1 MRAADAPAQPDA
13 RGASPGSALP
23 RSLDTAGIAAL
34 ATLLLLT
41 AIWTW
46 WAIKQG
52 AYFGVVLYP
61 GMLLLCAAL
70 IPLLWAAPWRA
81 NLKLSRPTVLTLWG
95 IFGLAAWSALSATW
109 SPSPDV
115 AIADAQRVA
124 VYGLAFIFGL
134 WLCNLLG
141 PRMHLAL
148 APLAIAGAIA
158 GLVTLITLAFGNDVA
173 SYLEGDGTLQ
183 YPLGYRNANAA
194 FFAIAAW
201 PALALAQTAALRW
214 FSRALALGAATLC
227 IELALLSQ
235 SRGFLLGAAAAIVV
249 YLVFAPRRTRALGWL
264 ALATIPALVVLP
276 AIGDIYAAANESSL
290 SSALTELPDA
300 ARAALGGAVLAM
312 IAAVVAVRVEAGRN
326 PPRERVER
334 ADRIV
339 GRGLIAVAVIAVIGF
354 VASTGDPVDWVG
366 QKVDQFRNEGTPDL
380 SAESTR
386 FGFNTGSERLDLWRI
401 ALEDAGSDPVFGDG
415 GGGYQYSYLEKRDVG
430 AQNVRDAHSVELET
444 LAELGIPGLALL
456 VLALGGAVTGA
467 IRARKLGPAAAVVS
481 AAALSAFAY
490 WLVHS
495 SIDWFWAYPAVTA
508 PMFALLGS
516 ACAPGLL
523 APQRP
528 DHRDRRKVAIV
539 AIVLGLTAIPPYLS
553 ERYTSDAFE
562 TWQADLQRAYTDLDR
577 ARTLNPLSEEPLMAE
592 GAIAREAGD
601 GPRAIAAFEEAAAMR
616 EEEWAAHYFL
626 AELYSEDDPERAA
639 QELATATALNPLS
652 DRIAALREFLDE
664 EQSAD
669 RKPGGKPGSGG

>member
-1 MRAADAPAQPDA
+1 MRPAAGAPAQPNA
-13 RGASPGSALP
+13 PSAPSSAALP
-23 RSLDTAGIAAL
+23 RSLDTAGLAAL

-81 NLKLSRPTVLTLWG
+81 DLRLSRPTVLAMCG
-95 IFGLAAWSALSATW
+95 IFGLAAWSALSALW

-115 AIADAQRVA
+115 AIADAQRIA
-124 VYGLAFIFGL
+124 VYGIAFVFGL

-158 GLVTLITLAFGNDVA
+158 GLVTLLTLSFGNDVV

-201 PALALAQTAALRW
+201 PALALAQTATMRW
-214 FSRALALGAATLC
+214 WSRAAALGAATLC

-235 SRGFLLGAAAAIVV
+235 SRGFLLGAGAAIVA
-249 YLVFAPRRTRALGWL
+249 YLVFTPRRTRALVWL
-264 ALATIPALVVLP
+264 AVAVVPALVVLP
-276 AIGDIYAAANESSL
+276 ALSDIYAAANHASL
-290 SSALTELPDA
+290 ETALTELPDA
-300 ARAALGGAVLAM
+300 ARAALGGAVLAT
-312 IAAVVAVRVEAGRN
+312 IAAAVAIRIEGGLH

-334 ADRIV
+334 SDKIV
-339 GRGLIAVAVIAVIGF
+339 GRGLIAVAVIGVVGF
-354 VASTGDPVDWVG
+354 IVSTGDPVDWVG
-366 QKVDQFRNEGTPDL
+366 QKVDQFQNEGTPDL
-380 SAESTR
+380 STDSSR
-386 FGFNTGSERLDLWRI
+386 FSFNTGSERIDLWRI
-401 ALEDAGSDPVFGDG
+401 ALDDAVSNPILGDG
-415 GGGYQYSYLEKRDVG
+415 GGGYQYSYLEDRDVG

-444 LAELGIPGLALL
+444 LSELGVPGLALL
-456 VLALGGAVTGA
+456 ILALAGAVTGVL
-467 IRARKLGPAAAVVS
+467 RARSLGPAAAALS

-508 PMFALLGS
+508 PVFALLGS
-516 ACAPGLL
+516 ACAPSLL

-528 DHRDRRKVAIV
+528 DHRARRRIAIV
-539 AIVLGLTAIPPYLS
+539 AVVVGLTAIPPFLA
-553 ERYTSDAFE
+553 ERYTSDAFAI
-562 TWQADLQRAYTDLDR
+562 WQTDLDRAYTDLDR
-577 ARTLNPLSEEPLMAE
+577 AHQLNPLAEEPLMAE

-601 GPRAIAAFEEAAAMR
+601 GPRAISAFEEAASMR

-626 AELYSEDDPERAA
+626 AELYQRSDPARSQ

-652 DRIAALREFLDE
+652 DRIAALRSFIE
-664 EQSAD
+664 EQQAQD
-669 RKPGGKPGSGG
+669 EPGNKAGKGG